1 MAEVQEPDVPPTPR
15 PGAPAIHPRP
25 QPRPAEELTESV
37 ESSWSPADQGSGS
50 GKAASA
56 SGDTPFIDVTALDLG
71 GDVVFITDAD
81 GNIVDVNDAFVRV
94 TGYSKREAIGS
105 KPSLLSS
112 GFQDESF
119 YQQLWDTISSGQV
132 WEGQLVDRRR
142 DGALRTHHATISPV
156 QDESG
161 RITHYVAFER
171 DVTTELGRHG
181 AVGSTGLLH
190 TDLAGRCVYADAR
203 AASLIGRPST
213 ELLGPGLLSAL
224 EESDAAELREV
235 IGMAAELGRE
245 HRLDARTVHGSW
257 LHLEVAPLSVASGAV
272 IGAVCGVEDVSE
284 QLSVHRELA
293 RRDAFVAS
301 VLDALPDAVAII
313 DPDGSVAAVNHAWLT
328 ASGRAK
334 EDRVLATRVGE
345 DIRATIRTA
354 IDDGD
359 EDARVLAEDLH
370 RVLKGMTSA
379 PQRGSRFQVTP
390 LRTDDG
396 GAVLRKLRG

>member
-1 MAEVQEPDVPPTPR
+1 MPETQEPDVPPTPR
-15 PGAPAIHPRP
+15 PGVSAIHLRTDPRSTGGREPGAEGDVSSEGADAPAS
-25 QPRPAEELTESV
+25 ATESV
-37 ESSWSPADQGSGS
+37 TAPY
-50 GKAASA
+50 
-56 SGDTPFIDVTALDLG
+56 IDVTSLDLG

-94 TGYSKREAIGS
+94 TGFSKREAIGS
-105 KPSLLSS
+105 KPSLLAS

-119 YQQLWDTISSGQV
+119 YRELWATISSGQV

-156 QDESG
+156 QDQSG

-190 TDLAGRCVYADAR
+190 TDLAGRCIYADAR
-203 AASLIGRPST
+203 AAALIGRPST
-213 ELLGPGLLSAL
+213 ELLGFGLLSAL
-224 EESDAAELREV
+224 DQSDAEELREV
-235 IGMAAELGRE
+235 IVMAAELGRE
-245 HRLDARTVHGSW
+245 HRLDARTVGGSW
-257 LHLEVAPLSVASGAV
+257 LHLEVAPLSVASGAI

-284 QLSVHRELA
+284 QLSIHRELA

-313 DPDGSVAAVNHAWLT
+313 DADGSVATVNHAWLT
-328 ASGRAK
+328 ASGRTK
-334 EDRVLATRVGE
+334 DDRVLAARVG
-345 DIRATIRTA
+345 DDLRLAIRGA
-354 IDDGD
+354 IDGGD

-370 RVLKGMTSA
+370 RVLKGMTSEA
-379 PQRGSRFQVTP
+379 QRGSRFQVTP

-396 GAVLRKLRG
+396 GAVLRRVRG

>member
-1 MAEVQEPDVPPTPR
+1 MAEVQEPDIPPTPR
-15 PGAPAIHPRP
+15 PGASAIHLRGDPRS
-25 QPRPAEELTESV
+25 AEERAGQREGDA
-37 ESSWSPADQGSGS
+37 SWASQAAGSGE
-50 GKAASA
+50 AALTASSA
-56 SGDTPFIDVTALDLG
+56 PYIDVTALDLG

-81 GNIVDVNDAFVRV
+81 GDIVDVNDAFVRV

-119 YQQLWDTISSGQV
+119 YRELWATISSGQV

-156 QDESG
+156 QDQSG

-224 EESDAAELREV
+224 EESDAEQLREV
-235 IGMAAELGRE
+235 IEMAAELGRE
-245 HRLDARTVHGSW
+245 HRLDARTVDGSW

-301 VLDALPDAVAII
+301 VLDALPDAVAIV

-334 EDRVLATRVGE
+334 EDRVLATRVGA
-345 DIRATIRTA
+345 DIRVAIRTA
-354 IDDGD
+354 IEDGD

-370 RVLKGMTSA
+370 RVLKGMTSE